1 ILSYLDISGQF
12 PRDRSN
18 WNASP
23 VDHNFT
29 NHPNTLPSIL
39 GNIHENARGFSPI
52 IPGWNPTLQQL
63 FPYPIYAEHLNSLP
77 ALNNQMNPISYNVS
91 ANHHMNNTFSPS
103 DQNNRVQPAEEL
115 PELVGVDSRRS
126 ASNESLSHSVRN
138 LLASQSSSSESSAQ
152 FNRNLCE

>member
-1 ILSYLDISGQF
+1 MI
-12 PRDRSN
+12 
-18 WNASP
+18 
-23 VDHNFT
+23 
-29 NHPNTLPSIL
+29 IL

-63 FPYPIYAEHLNSLP
+63 FPYPIYAGIDHLVLTIPLRLPEHLNSLP

-115 PELVGVDSRRS
+115 PELYDVGVDSRRS

-152 FNRNLCE
+152 FNRNLGLRDEERYPLIKKRLLGKK